1 MTSSNPDRS
10 GRPLAVITGG
20 SSGIGAAFARRVAAD
35 HDVVLV
41 ARRPDRLASV
51 RDELARD
58 HPDGRFDTVTADL
71 STSDGTGA
79 VVERLA
85 RGGVDLLVN
94 NAGAGYHGR
103 FVDEPSD
110 RIAAEVALD
119 CVAVASVDPGGPSEH
134 GGRRARGRRQHLLDR
149 RVPAGGDDGR
159 VRRRQGI
166 RALTQRSVACRDTRH
181 GGDDPC
187 RVPRWYRH
195 RILRRRWCAV
205 HDQAPFD
212 SGSGGGR
219 HAGRTPARQ
228 GSGGAGRFEQGV
240 VAGLQVPTA
249 KCDRPRIRMECESPM
264 RHVPSAGHFDRDR
277 QPDVK

>member
-1 MTSSNPDRS
+1 MSSP
-10 GRPLAVITGG
+10 VTQ
-20 SSGIGAAFARRVAAD
+20 
-35 HDVVLV
+35 
-41 ARRPDRLASV
+41 
-51 RDELARD
+51 
-58 HPDGRFDTVTADL
+58 PDGRFDTVTADL

-85 RGGVDLLVN
+85 LGGVDLLVN

-119 CVAVASVDPGGPSEH
+119 CVAVALLT
-134 GGRRARGRRQHLLDR
+134 RA
-149 RVPAGGDDGR
+149 
-159 VRRRQGI
+159 
-166 RALTQRSVACRDTRH
+166 
-181 GGDDPC
+181 
-187 RVPRWYRH
+187 
-195 RILRRRWCAV
+195 
-205 HDQAPFD
+205 APFD

-228 GSGGAGRFEQGV
+228 GSGGAGPFEQGV

-249 KCDRPRIRMECESPM
+249 KCDRPRIRMGCESPM
-264 RHVPSAGHFDRDR
+264 RHVPSAGHFDRGR